1 MSRTRLLALSLLPT
15 LLAAGSAF
23 ALDLT
28 GTWQGKETC
37 LRLNDDDNV
46 EAKLKGEATLEI
58 TQSGSDLNVKFLGD
72 FLVASMNGA
81 ALAYADNPNSGR
93 AGMYRCGTST
103 TISMT
108 TSFKAKSSA
117 SGTGTLDGTANVVGH
132 GTGNTIATCKYS
144 LKRVSA
150 VNPNVPPCP

>member
-1 MSRTRLLALSLLPT
+1 MPRLLAVSLAST
-15 LLAAGSAF
+15 LLAVIPAF

-28 GTWQGKETC
+28 GTWQGKEVC

-46 EAKLKGEATLEI
+46 EAKLKGEATVEI
-58 TQSGSDLNVKFLGD
+58 TQSGSDLNVTFVGD
-72 FLVASMNGA
+72 FLVAVMNGA
-81 ALAYADNPNSGR
+81 ALAYAGNPNAGR
-93 AGMYRCGTST
+93 AAMYRCGAST

-108 TSFKAKSSA
+108 AAFKAKSSP

-144 LKRVSA
+144 LKRISTA
-150 VNPNVPPCP
+150 NPNQPPCP